1 MDLENF
7 SLAWR
12 WTKSSH
18 AKLPNEALDELRP
31 LTIESAQKIAA
42 SSPINFPPGATRL
55 DSSVDD
61 ELTRQ
66 WLRKI
71 PISTQRVTIS
81 WDQYTALNLPWSIFC
96 EYWDDFC
103 YPSVDDADFFLENGR
118 LFLRWNHFE
127 VFEHDSSAL

>member
-1 MDLENF
+1 MDLEDF

-18 AKLPNEALDELRP
+18 GKLPIETLGELRP
-31 LTIESAQKIAA
+31 LTVVSAQRIAA
-42 SSPINFPPGATRL
+42 SSPINFPAGATRL

-61 ELTRQ
+61 GLTRQ

-71 PISTQRVTIS
+71 PIAKQRVTIS
-81 WDQYTALNLPWSIFC
+81 WDQDTALNLPWLGFC

-103 YPSVDDADFFLENGR
+103 YPSVDDADFFLKNGR
-118 LFLRWNHFE
+118 LFLRWHHFE